1 MKGIIIFDEPKT
13 MEVTDIWSTY
23 NYNHTIVS
31 HIPGSPGI
39 LRVHAI
45 SESLE
50 EELTLY
56 NYMLSLND
64 DSLIFMKAYNKDP
77 NRLPEV

>member
-13 MEVTDIWSTY
+13 MELTDVLSTY

-31 HIPGSPGI
+31 HIQGNPGI

-64 DSLIFMKAYNKDP
+64 DNLKFMKAYNQDP

>member
-1 MKGIIIFDEPKT
+1 MKGIIIFDEPKV
-13 MEVTDIWSTY
+13 MDFIDILNVY
-23 NYNHTIVS
+23 NYNHAIVS
-31 HIPGSPGI
+31 HVQGNPDIC
-39 LRVHAI
+39 RVHAI

-64 DSLIFMKAYNKDP
+64 DNLKFMKAYNKDP